1 MFVELQA
8 SEDAGFMVGYYA
20 QIQPRVD
27 ECCFSIACCAVC
39 YFANTFNWYYIRSVH
54 ETLAAQ
60 VCVDEHDRLEFN
72 QAVHNSQIEG
82 ILQP

>member
-39 YFANTFNWYYIRSVH
+39 YFAKTIDWYYIRSVH